1 MSPDESPP
9 EHLPSGKR
17 RHPAFPLSFVTTGR
31 CLLLVGGGDLGA
43 SRLETALDF
52 DWRQIIF
59 VESYPVPLVRE
70 LAAQDARVDVRERD
84 VEEADV
90 EGADLVIESSMDD
103 ALAAKLA
110 GWCRARRIPFNA
122 MDKMEWCD
130 VFYAGLIQRG
140 PLLVSVTSGGESPA
154 LAALLR
160 RLLAERMGPG
170 WCNAAM
176 LMAETRRSLP
186 RSAARMKMLK
196 SVSED
201 DEFLRCLAENDIGR
215 MRQILEEAVD
225 RMSGSV

>member
-1 MSPDESPP
+1 MSEAGQAQDPI
-9 EHLPSGKR
+9 PSGKR

-31 CLLLVGGGDLGA
+31 CLLLVGGGALGA

-52 DWRQIIF
+52 DWQRILF
-59 VESYPVPLVRE
+59 VEPDPVPLTRE
-70 LAAQDARVDVRERD
+70 LAARDDRVELRERD
-84 VEEADV
+84 VGEGDV
-90 EGADLVIESSMDD
+90 EGADLVIESSTDD

-122 MDKMEWCD
+122 MDKIEWCD
-130 VFYAGLIQRG
+130 VFYAGMIQRG

-176 LMAETRRSLP
+176 LMAETRRKLP
-186 RSAARMKMLK
+186 RSAARMRLLK

-201 DEFLRCLAENDIGR
+201 DEFLRCLAENDIGQ
-215 MRQILEEAVD
+215 MKQILEEAVS
-225 RMSGSV
+225 RISRSV